1 MIETAQNF
9 FELVY
14 DIFYKFAQTTPEN
27 VGFTFSRKI
36 EYPMMEFL
44 PELQVIIPLPKK
56 QNETYV
62 FEGMVFNNTE
72 SGRKSLWSLFLVTL
86 YHMAAHAGV
95 SDYSIYEKWR
105 KDKTQEF
112 CNKVIDFIED
122 VNVEKYISHTNPE
135 IWSNIEKIDT
145 ILLSYAKDPKHEI
158 HRNKEQHKMKP
169 FHIIDDEKEI
179 EKLRIE
185 ISKKRGED
193 GHYEKMLSF
202 ADVLYKNRELLPKNV
217 LPYRE
222 HHDYHAAIKTEKKS
236 IDFEPYGEEFEEK
249 VAKLEE
255 LWSINEQSKSKL
267 LRRYKKH
274 LKNLNFDTIVI
285 PPGNLHNYLQIK
297 SKTLPMLRRIRQQ
310 IRMIANL
317 TDDPKI
323 DQIGYV
329 DMQMAIQAIAG
340 EGQSQDIFER
350 DELRRG
356 EEAWVILVD
365 KSASMKLRFEQIRE
379 FTVCIS
385 ESANDLTGKSD
396 AWALYSFD
404 NNFQILKDFK
414 EKYNRE
420 VQARIGSLENG
431 GLSLLPDAIELAN
444 RILTEDPRE
453 RKYLFVITDGSPS
466 GYERIQ
472 EAFSKIVKKAEVSGT
487 TLVAI
492 GVSKA
497 VTKRFRNSVKGNDLK
512 QLVAKFITAYRTVAS
527 SD

>member
-1 MIETAQNF
+1 MIEREQNF

-14 DIFYKFAQTTPEN
+14 DIFYKFAQVTPES
-27 VGFTFSRKI
+27 VGFTFSKKNQ
-36 EYPMMEFL
+36 YPVMEFL
-44 PELQVIIPLPKK
+44 PELQIVIPLPKK
-56 QNETYV
+56 HNETFV
-62 FEGMVFNNTE
+62 FEDMVFKDTE
-72 SGRKSLWSLFLVTL
+72 NGRKSLWALFLATL
-86 YHMAAHAGV
+86 YHMAAHA
-95 SDYSIYEKWR
+95 SISEYKIYEQWR
-105 KDKTQEF
+105 KNKTQDI
-112 CNKVIDFIED
+112 CHKIIDFIED
-122 VNVEKYISHTNPE
+122 INVEKYISHTNPE
-135 IWSNIEKIDT
+135 IWANIKNINIQLLSHEHVSKQKIHPNMRQCEPITFLNTNNGKKIEKIKT
-145 ILLSYAKDPKHEI
+145 EI
-158 HRNKEQHKMKP
+158 MEKRKE
-169 FHIIDDEKEI
+169 
-179 EKLRIE
+179 
-185 ISKKRGED
+185 G
-193 GHYEKMLSF
+193 GHPEKMLPF
-202 ADVLYKNRELLPKNV
+202 ADFLYKNRELLSNNIM
-217 LPYRE
+217 PYCE
-222 HHDYHAAIKTEKKS
+222 HHDYYPTIKTENEC
-236 IDFEPYGEEFEEK
+236 IEFELHGEEFEEK
-249 VAKLEE
+249 IAKLDE
-255 LWSINEQSKSKL
+255 LWTINEQSKAKL
-267 LRRYKKH
+267 FRQYKKH
-274 LKNLNFDTIVI
+274 LKNLHFDTVVI

-297 SKTLPMLRRIRQQ
+297 SRTLPMLRRIRQQ

-365 KSASMKLRFEQIRE
+365 RSASLKLRFEQIKE

-444 RILTEDPRE
+444 RILTDDPRE

-492 GVSKA
+492 GVSKGI
-497 VTKRFRNSVKGNDLK
+497 TKKFRNSARGTDLK